1 MIIDVILLTYS
12 EFFYDYIEKYYFKS
26 YNAYKK
32 YYRGGYMTSYEK
44 FYEEVEDV
52 SVSVSVL
59 VNVLSLY
66 YDTLL
71 YSQNGGNLGK
81 SDKFC
86 DWLYIINRYAEEVKE
101 EIEEMLKRNMREKI
115 N

>member
-1 MIIDVILLTYS
+1 MLTNKIICVKINTNVI
-12 EFFYDYIEKYYFKS
+12 EGRKIVK
-26 YNAYKK
+26 N
-32 YYRGGYMTSYEK
+32 YEK
-44 FYEEVEDV
+44 FYEEVEDM

>member
-1 MIIDVILLTYS
+1 MKGRKIV
-12 EFFYDYIEKYYFKS
+12 K
-26 YNAYKK
+26 N
-32 YYRGGYMTSYEK
+32 YEK

-59 VNVLSLY
+59 VNVLNLY